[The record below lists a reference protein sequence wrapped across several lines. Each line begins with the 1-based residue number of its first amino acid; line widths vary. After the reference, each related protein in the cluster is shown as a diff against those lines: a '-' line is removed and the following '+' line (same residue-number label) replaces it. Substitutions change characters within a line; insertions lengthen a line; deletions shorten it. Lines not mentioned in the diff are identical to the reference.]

1 MTKAG
6 GSGQMHLARLKSLA
20 PTAMLVGV
28 TAIWGWTFLIVKD
41 AVASYPVPAFLALRF
56 VLATVLLAPFAWR
69 GLSKK
74 SIGIGL
80 LIGMPVGAGYLFQTA
95 GLTTTGA
102 VDAGLLTGLFV
113 ILTPILD
120 RLIYRAPLAKVT
132 VGSAL
137 TGLVGTGL
145 LTLQSS
151 HGVGLGD
158 ILEVLT
164 ALAFAVQIVWLG
176 RYSSGQPS
184 MPMALGQVAPVAM
197 VCMVLTAVTEGSGFR
212 WPDAQVW
219 LAILITGGL
228 ASALAFWVQTF
239 VQQRIPPSRTAI
251 ILLGEPA
258 FATAFAV
265 WLGGE
270 RLNAAQWA
278 GAALILLSLLAHEA
292 WMATRGGMVAQG
304 VLG

>member
-1 MTKAG
+1 
-6 GSGQMHLARLKSLA
+6 
-20 PTAMLVGV
+20 
-28 TAIWGWTFLIVKD
+28 
-41 AVASYPVPAFLALRF
+41 
-56 VLATVLLAPFAWR
+56 
-69 GLSKK
+69 
-74 SIGIGL
+74 
-80 LIGMPVGAGYLFQTA
+80 MPVGAGYLFQTA

-102 VDAGLLTGLFV
+102 ADAGLLTGLYV

-120 RLIYRAPLAKVT
+120 RVVYRAPLARVT
-132 VGSAL
+132 IASAL
-137 TGLVGTGL
+137 LGLLGTGL
-145 LTLQSS
+145 LTLHTS

-164 ALAFAVQIVWLG
+164 AVAFAIQIVWLG

-184 MPMALGQVAPVAM
+184 MPIALGQVAPVAM
-197 VCMVLTAVTEGSGFR
+197 VCVCLTAITEGSGFR
-212 WPDAQVW
+212 WPDAKVW
-219 LAILITGGL
+219 LAIFITGGL

-239 VQQRIPPSRTAI
+239 VQQRIRPARTAI

-270 RLNAAQWA
+270 RLNDLQWLGA
-278 GAALILLSLLAHEA
+278 GLILVSLLAHEA